1 MRWTYIYIY
10 KFIYY
15 RKKAKIIND
24 NQVYYEIRFIRFIMV
39 YYENSFKKFE
49 YEISL
54 KKKNLNEK
62 IHFYMK
68 KTYKIILTKWINS
81 FGKFE

>member
-1 MRWTYIYIY
+1 MDIYIY

-24 NQVYYEIRFIRFIMV
+24 NQVYYEIRFIMV

-49 YEISL
+49 HEISL
-54 KKKNLNEK
+54 KKRNLNDK
-62 IHFYMK
+62 IHFPMK
-68 KTYKIILTKWINS
+68 KHINM
-81 FGKFE
+81 FR